1 MAMKT
6 IPVELRCPSG
16 LRKMKAYLKEQGEDS
31 PHMALLREDIQALE
45 REIEEDEPLFA
56 LAAAAGYG
64 VEIA

>member
-1 MAMKT
+1 MPIKS
-6 IPVELRCPSG
+6 IPAELRCPSG

-56 LAAAAGYG
+56 LAASAGHG
-64 VEIA
+64 L